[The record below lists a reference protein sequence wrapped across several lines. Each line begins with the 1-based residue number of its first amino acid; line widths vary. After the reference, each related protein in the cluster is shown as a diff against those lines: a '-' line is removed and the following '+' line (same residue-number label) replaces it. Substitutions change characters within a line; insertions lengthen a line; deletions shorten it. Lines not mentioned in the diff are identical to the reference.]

1 MTENWDDLVAEGVRL
16 RDSEELNHWQW
27 GDLLLKVA
35 PLGNA
40 GGRPKKTSGPGG
52 RFPNPLKAFA
62 QAVDVPEG
70 TLSERRYVAERYP
83 EEHRRYDI
91 PWRAHKELASDP
103 NRFTKIMKVKS
114 KREAIVASGRN
125 PVESLPATVE
135 GQAALIEKV
144 AALPT
149 GRQAFQKAIQ
159 RTPKT
164 EVAISKAQDAV
175 EKNRSQQRSNNKKTT
190 RPAAWREEQMRSLRT
205 HLRSARRELEAAN
218 DIAAVLAPFS
228 DAEGEEVAEYV
239 SWVGQWL
246 GGLDVTLRTGDM
258 DAQLQKIVDGG

>member
-1 MTENWDDLVAEGVRL
+1 MTENWDDLVAEGIRL
-16 RDSEELNHWQW
+16 RDAEELNNWEW

-35 PLGNA
+35 PANPSNA
-40 GGRPKKTSGPGG
+40 GRPKSGAQAPNTLT
-52 RFPNPLKAFA
+52 RFAA
-62 QAVDVPEG
+62 AVDVPAS
-70 TLSERRYVAERYP
+70 TLKERRYVAERWP
-83 EEHRRYDI
+83 EAKRRYDV

-103 NRFTKIMKVKS
+103 DRYRKIKTVKT

-125 PVESLPATVE
+125 PVESLPTTIE

-149 GRQAFQKAIQ
+149 GDKAFQKAIQ

-175 EKNRSQQRSNNKKTT
+175 ERDRSQQRSSNKKTT
-190 RPAAWREEQMRSLRT
+190 RPAAWREEQMRSLRG
-205 HLRSARRELEAAN
+205 HLRNARRELEAAN
-218 DIAAVLAPFS
+218 NIAAVLAPFS